1 MTAVAEAAR
10 PEPSATARL
19 QRRLSGAAFLEQL
32 LDAGT
37 FRSWD
42 RPPPAPPGADS
53 AYLADL
59 ARARDRS
66 GADESVL
73 TGQGTLDG
81 QPVAVLAS
89 EFAFLG
95 GSIGQSAA
103 ERIVAAIDEAGRRR
117 LPLVAAPASGGT
129 RMQEGTLAFLQM
141 VRITEALAAYKR
153 LGLPY
158 LAYLRHP
165 TTGGVFASWG
175 SLGHITVA
183 EPGGLVGFLGPKVY
197 AGLTGQE
204 FPVGIQSSE
213 HLLARGTVDAVL
225 DAPGFRN
232 LAAEVLG
239 ILAGWGSWIDA
250 GTRPVTH
257 SSSDDVSAWDSV
269 VLTRDAGRPG
279 LAELLDAG
287 FGRLV
292 RLHGT
297 GRGAASAS
305 TAVVLAELEGR
316 PVVVVGQD
324 RAAQR
329 AGSVL
334 DAAGWAQARRGMR
347 LAEELGLPLVTVV
360 DTPGAELS
368 VRAEESAI
376 AGGIADC
383 IAGML
388 GLTVPSVA
396 VLLGEGAGGG
406 ALALAAARR
415 TVAAEHA
422 WLAPLPPEG
431 ASIIVH
437 GDTSLAADLSER
449 QRIGARA
456 LFEGGAVDE
465 VVSEGEGFV
474 KRLVEAAFRHLAA
487 QL

>member
-1 MTAVAEAAR
+1 MTAVTEAR
-10 PEPSATARL
+10 PSEPGPVGTR
-19 QRRLSGAAFLEQL
+19 QRRLGGAEFLNQL
-32 LDAGT
+32 LDAGS

-42 RPPPAPPGADS
+42 RPVPAPPGADP

-95 GSIGQSAA
+95 GSIGRSAA
-103 ERIVAAIDEAGRRR
+103 ERIVAAIEEAGRRR

-141 VRITEALAAYKR
+141 VRITEALTAYKR

-175 SLGHITVA
+175 SLGHVTVA
-183 EPGGLVGFLGPKVY
+183 EPGGLFGFLGPKVY

-204 FPVGIQSSE
+204 FPEGIQRSE
-213 HLLARGTVDAVL
+213 HLFAHGTVDAVL
-225 DAPGFRN
+225 DPRGFRS
-232 LAAEVLG
+232 LAAEVVG
-239 ILAGWGSWIDA
+239 ILAGRGSWIDA
-250 GTRPVTH
+250 GSPLVTDN
-257 SSSDDVSAWDSV
+257 SSGDVSAWDSV
-269 VLTRDAGRPG
+269 LRTRDTGRPG
-279 LAELLDAG
+279 LAELLDGG

-292 RLHGT
+292 RLRGT

-334 DAAGWAQARRGMR
+334 DAAGLAQARRGMR
-347 LAEELGLPLVTVV
+347 LAEKLGLPLVTVV

-368 VRAEESAI
+368 ARAEESAI

-396 VLLGEGAGGG
+396 VLLGEGTGGG

-415 TVAAEHA
+415 TVAAENA

-437 GDTSLAADLSER
+437 GDTSLAAELSGR

-456 LFEGGAVDE
+456 LLEDGAVDE
-465 VVSEGEGFV
+465 VVGEGEGFI
-474 KRLVEAAFRHLAA
+474 KRLAEAASRQIAA